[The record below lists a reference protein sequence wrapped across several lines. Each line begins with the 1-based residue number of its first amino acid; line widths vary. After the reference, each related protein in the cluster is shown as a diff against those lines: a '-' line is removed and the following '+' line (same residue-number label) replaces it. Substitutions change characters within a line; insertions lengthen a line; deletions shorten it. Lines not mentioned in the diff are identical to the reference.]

1 MQHATTSSPPNLN
14 VLIVDDDEDQAES
27 LAFCLAL
34 EGRNV
39 RYATNGDQAFALLA
53 DFTPDVALLDIV
65 MPKPDGRTLARA
77 LRQRFDARI
86 VLVAVTGALTPRD
99 TANAFDHQLAKPIEA
114 EALERVFA
122 GLTAAAR

>member
-1 MQHATTSSPPNLN
+1 MQHVPVSSQPALN

-39 RYATNGDQAFALLA
+39 RYATNGDQAFAMLA

-65 MPKPDGRTLARA
+65 MPKPDGRALARE
-77 LRQRFDARI
+77 LRERFDERI
-86 VLVAVTGALTPRD
+86 VLVAVTGAPMPRD
-99 TANAFDHQLAKPIEA
+99 AATAFDHQLAKPIEA
-114 EALERVFA
+114 DALERVFA
-122 GLTAAAR
+122 ALTATAR